1 LRPRFVLQ
9 EIGNGLRR
17 NLTMAVAVVVT
28 VMISLAFVGASIL
41 ATDVANNMHKR
52 YYGKFEVAIY
62 LQQKISPTEQQA
74 LEQQLSSDPEVKGYE
89 YVSHVQALAQFQ
101 QEFAGTPALEKSVTD
116 PNVLPASLQVQLK
129 DIKKYPDIISAYS
142 DQPGVDSVFDPQLYL
157 KPLFN
162 LIDGVKVLAVLVAVV
177 SGAAAVL
184 TTFNTIRLAA
194 FSRRRE
200 IGIMRLVGASN
211 FTIQLPF
218 VLEGMIAGI
227 VGAVSAGGLL
237 VLFKRFVLD
246 TTLKEFFSSGAIPQ
260 VGWNDVGSVMPWLA
274 IAGLVAAAF
283 ASYFTSL
290 VYVRV

>member
-1 LRPRFVLQ
+1 MRPRFVLT
-9 EIGNGLRR
+9 ELLNGLRR

-41 ATDVANNMHKR
+41 ATDVANTMHKR

-62 LQQKISPTEQQA
+62 LQQNISPAEQTA
-74 LEQQLSSDPEVKGYE
+74 LEQQLTSDQQVKAYM
-89 YVSHVQALAQFQ
+89 YIDHAQALANFK
-101 QEFAGTPALEKSVTD
+101 QEFAGTPALVNSVSD
-116 PNVLPASLQVQLK
+116 ASVLPASLQVQLK
-129 DIKKYPDIISAYS
+129 DIKNYQDIVAEYGN
-142 DQPGVDSVFDPQLYL
+142 QPGVDQVFDPQMYL

-162 LIDGVKVLAVLVAVV
+162 LIDGVKVLAVVVAIVA
-177 SGAAAVL
+177 GAAAIL

-218 VLEGMIAGI
+218 VLEGVIAGV
-227 VGAVSAGGLL
+227 VGAVAAGGLL

-246 TTLKEFFSSGAIPQ
+246 TTLHDFFATGSIPP
-260 VGWNDVGSVMPWLA
+260 VAWHDVGGVMPWLA
-274 IAGLVAAAF
+274 LSGIVAAAI